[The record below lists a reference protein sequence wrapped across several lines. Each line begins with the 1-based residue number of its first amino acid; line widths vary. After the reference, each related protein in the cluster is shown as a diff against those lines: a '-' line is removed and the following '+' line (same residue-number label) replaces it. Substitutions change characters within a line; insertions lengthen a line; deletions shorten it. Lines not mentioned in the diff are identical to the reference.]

1 MEPAPARNVL
11 RENNTCED
19 TMADGNS
26 GNGGLYF
33 IVGALCVAVAVGAFF
48 LFGGNLGQSTAQA
61 PAAAPAAPA
70 AAPTKNV
77 TIEKIEVERPDRRDD
92 RRDRR

>member
-1 MEPAPARNVL
+1 
-11 RENNTCED
+11 
-19 TMADGNS
+19 MADGNN

-48 LFGGNLGQSTAQA
+48 MFGGNLGQSTAQA
-61 PAAAPAAPA
+61 PAAATAPA

-77 TIEKIEVERPDRRDD
+77 TIERIEKIETPKVIERAERR
-92 RRDRR
+92 

>member
-1 MEPAPARNVL
+1 M
-11 RENNTCED
+11 T
-19 TMADGNS
+19 DGNS

-61 PAAAPAAPA
+61 PASAPA
-70 AAPTKNV
+70 AAPAKNV
-77 TIEKIEVERPDRRDD
+77 TIEKQVIETPKVIERGERK
-92 RRDRR
+92 